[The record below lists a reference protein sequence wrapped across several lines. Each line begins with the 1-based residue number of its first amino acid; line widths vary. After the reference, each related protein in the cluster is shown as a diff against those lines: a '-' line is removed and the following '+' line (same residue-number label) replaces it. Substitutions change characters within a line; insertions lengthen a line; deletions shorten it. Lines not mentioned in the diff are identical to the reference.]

1 MKKEQLSDAL
11 NLLDDDLLEE
21 TDRLRKE
28 IGAQDENREESV
40 CQGKNLLERTVGK
53 TRWKWIAGKNRQK
66 WTAAAAAVC
75 LVLAAVGGSA
85 LYGRLQEHSRLSDGT
100 RTENS
105 YQDGTEG
112 SGDSR
117 LDGGRG
123 AQEENSYSNGAAG
136 SGGSEL
142 DGGQGARE
150 ENSYPDG
157 AAGSGDSGLGGQG
170 AQDEN
175 SYPNGAEG
183 SGDSQLDGGQGAQE
197 ENSYSD
203 GAEGSGDSSSNNGQG
218 SENTAGFSQFP
229 GMESGE
235 GYEGYRAYDASELV
249 NANPWT
255 EEMEIS
261 TLPVYRN
268 SVASRG
274 QYGINLKADLD
285 KMEEYLKEVAGRL
298 GLDTD
303 SLVITD
309 DVPDEETRKIII
321 EKLQIGGGT
330 VPEGYF
336 NPTRL
341 ITEADGM
348 KIEVDQYM
356 TASVYF
362 EPAIELPAEYSFNY
376 SASYEEL
383 EKTAGYL
390 EQEFR
395 EFMGMEQPQQD
406 INGGGYNIYF
416 QQQYKIAFY
425 ETGEDAVEQILQYNF
440 NRVSFACD
448 DEGKLFL
455 ARIYR
460 PDISKKEGDYPI
472 ITAEEAREL
481 LTEGSYVTTV
491 PGEMPGEEYI
501 RAVELVY
508 RTGNWDLYYMPYYR
522 FTVELLNP
530 YGVAGGEKE
539 DGLKSYGAYYV
550 PAVESEYLTDMPGWD
565 GRFN

>member
-21 TDRLRKE
+21 TDRLRKG

-40 CQGKNLLERTVGK
+40 GQGENRRKRTVGK
-53 TRWKWIAGKNRQK
+53 TRWKWIAGKNQKK
-66 WTAAAAAVC
+66 WTAAAAVVC
-75 LVLAAVGGSA
+75 MVLAAVGGSA
-85 LYGRLQEHSRLSDGT
+85 LYGRLQEHSRRSDKAL
-100 RTENS
+100 TENS
-105 YQDGTEG
+105 HPNGVAG

-117 LDGGRG
+117 P
-123 AQEENSYSNGAAG
+123 
-136 SGGSEL
+136 
-142 DGGQGARE
+142 DGGQGALT

-157 AAGSGDSGLGGQG
+157 TEGSADSRLDGNQG
-170 AQDEN
+170 TQEEN

-183 SGDSQLDGGQGAQE
+183 SGDSA
-197 ENSYSD
+197 SD
-203 GAEGSGDSSSNNGQG
+203 NGQG
-218 SENTAGFSQFP
+218 SENTTGISQFP
-229 GMESGE
+229 AMESGE
-235 GYEGYRAYDASELV
+235 GFEGYRAYDASELV

-261 TLPVYRN
+261 ALPVYRN
-268 SVASRG
+268 SAAFRG
-274 QYGINLKADLD
+274 QYGTNLKADLD

-309 DVPDEETRKIII
+309 DVPDEETRKIIM

-362 EPAIELPAEYSFNY
+362 EPAIELPAEYRFNY

-390 EQEFR
+390 EEEFR
-395 EFMGMEQPQQD
+395 EFMGMEQPRQD
-406 INGGGYNIYF
+406 INGGGYDIYF
-416 QQQYKIAFY
+416 RQQYKIAFY

-460 PDISKKEGDYPI
+460 PDISEKEGDYPI

-481 LTEGSYVTTV
+481 LTDGSYVTTV
-491 PGEMPGEEYI
+491 PGEMPGEKYI

-522 FTVELLNP
+522 FTVELPNP

-550 PAVESEYLTDMPGWD
+550 PAVESEYLEDMPGWD
-565 GRFN
+565 GRVN

>member
-66 WTAAAAAVC
+66 WTAAAAAAC

-105 YQDGTEG
+105 YPDGAAG
-112 SGDSR
+112 SGNSR

-157 AAGSGDSGLGGQG
+157 AAGSGDS
-170 AQDEN
+170 
-175 SYPNGAEG
+175 
-183 SGDSQLDGGQGAQE
+183 
-197 ENSYSD
+197 
-203 GAEGSGDSSSNNGQG
+203 SSNNGQG

-229 GMESGE
+229 AMESGE